1 MKIFRSNGVA
11 SDVSTS
17 LEKCSTCG
25 STSLLLNNG
34 LCPACLLRTGLEPID
49 DETETLEA
57 GLAAIN
63 LTDAD
68 WRIGNYQILE
78 EIGRGGMGVIYRAR
92 QRHSRR
98 IVALKRLLI
107 YNADCPDTLIRFR
120 REAEAAASLDHT
132 NILPIYEVGE
142 SDGVPFFSMKFAV
155 GGSVRNAEAFF
166 KNEPRKALTMLA
178 KVARAVAHA
187 HSQGILH
194 RDLKPGNILLDGKGE
209 PLVSDFGLAK
219 WLDATTDLTRT
230 LTVFG
235 TPGYIAPEQAQ
246 SAAASLTPAADVY
259 SLGAILFELLVGRL
273 PFVGE
278 HALSVI
284 QQATA
289 GAAPK
294 LRTFNKSLD
303 RDLETICA
311 RCLEREPTARYATA
325 AELADDLERWCDGRP
340 IRARPVPPPVA
351 LWRWGR
357 RNPPLALV
365 ATACIC
371 LCAAVIWLGITR
383 WEIERLADRLA
394 ARNSGPV
401 VPEKSLA
408 VLPFENLR
416 HDKEQDPLV
425 RGIQEEILKDLAR
438 ISDLKVINRGSVQSY
453 DAGMPRDL
461 RAIAE
466 TLGVKYLVEGSVHR
480 DANTLR
486 VNAQLIDA
494 TTGARRWADH
504 YDRNVADLFGITEE
518 LASAIAHRLHAR
530 ITHFEKAQ
538 IARRPTNNLEAYNL
552 YLKANSISRKAL
564 FSNQIKQNLLQAID
578 LLDEAVA
585 RDPKF
590 FEAHCELAMIND
602 ELYFL
607 GIDHTAQ
614 RLAIAD
620 KAVAAVVKLRP
631 DVAETHLTLA
641 LHSYWGY
648 FEYDKA
654 RKELMLAEKG
664 LPNNANVIS
673 LQAYIDRR
681 QGHWDRATK
690 EILRASDLEPRDV
703 YIQQEVALTFH
714 LQRRFT
720 EMAQAL
726 DRVIAINPDQA
737 AARIFRALVA
747 CERIGDTRPL
757 RDTIEAMVTA
767 DPNVGPQLAE
777 YWFRLGCWER
787 DVSIMEKAVA
797 VMPPEGMAVDAARF
811 PRSWCEAV
819 AAKER
824 GEISL
829 AHTKFLEAR
838 KEIAEVVRQQP
849 DFPVMLSVLGIID
862 AKLGRKDL
870 AIVEGRRAVEL
881 LPLSKDSI
889 NGARAIHHLSV
900 IYAWTGETDLAI
912 QQLELAAS
920 IPSDICY
927 GFLLL
932 DPEWD
937 TLRGDPRF
945 EKILASLAPK

>member
-1 MKIFRSNGVA
+1 MKASRSRSRGTAGTSVA
-11 SDVSTS
+11 R
-17 LEKCSTCG
+17 CSTCG
-25 STSLLLNNG
+25 SASLLLSNG
-34 LCPACLLRTGLEPID
+34 LCPACLLQTGLAPID
-49 DETETLEA
+49 DETDTLEA
-57 GLAAIN
+57 GLAAIK
-63 LTDAD
+63 LRDAD

-107 YNADCPDTLIRFR
+107 YNADCPDTLVRFR
-120 REAEAAASLDHT
+120 REAQAAASLDHP

-155 GGSVRNAEAFF
+155 GGSVRNAEGFF
-166 KNEPRKALTMLA
+166 CNEPRKAVLMLA
-178 KVARAVAHA
+178 KVARAVAYA

-284 QQATA
+284 QQAAAT
-289 GAAPK
+289 AAPK
-294 LRTFNKSLD
+294 LRSFKKSLH

-311 RCLEREPTARYATA
+311 RCLEREPSARYHTA
-325 AELADDLERWCDGRP
+325 ADLADDLERWCDGRS
-340 IRARPVPPPVA
+340 IRARPVSPPLA
-351 LWRWGR
+351 LWRWSR
-357 RNPPLALV
+357 RNPPLAMV
-365 ATACIC
+365 AAACIC
-371 LCAAVIWLGITR
+371 LGAAVIWLGITR
-383 WEIERLADRLA
+383 WEIERLADRLVA
-394 ARNSGPV
+394 KNSGPV

-408 VLPFENLR
+408 VLPFENLS
-416 HDKEQDPLV
+416 HDKRQDPLV

-453 DAGMPRDL
+453 QPEISRDL
-461 RAIAE
+461 RAIAQA
-466 TLGVKYLVEGSVHR
+466 LGVKYVVEGSVHR
-480 DANTLR
+480 DANRLR

-504 YDRNVADLFGITEE
+504 YDREFTDLFGITQG
-518 LASAIAHRLHAR
+518 LASAIAYRLHAR
-530 ITHFEKAQ
+530 ITHLEKAE
-538 IARRPTNNLEAYNL
+538 IARRPTNDLEAYDL
-552 YLKANSISRKAL
+552 YLKANSISRVAI
-564 FSNQIKQNLLQAID
+564 FSNEIGQNLLQGIH

-590 FEAHCELAMIND
+590 FEAYCDLAMLND
-602 ELYFL
+602 EIYFI

-620 KAVAAVVKLRP
+620 KAIAGVVKLRP
-631 DVAETHLTLA
+631 DAAETHLALA
-641 LHSYWGY
+641 THAYWGY
-648 FEYDKA
+648 FDYDKA
-654 RKELMLAEKG
+654 GRELILAERG
-664 LPNNANVIS
+664 LPNNANLVS

-681 QGHWDRATK
+681 QGHWDKATS
-690 EILRASDLEPRDV
+690 ELLRASDLDPRDV
-703 YIQQEVALTFH
+703 YIQQEVALTFQ
-714 LQRRFT
+714 LQRRFS
-720 EMAQAL
+720 EMSKAL
-726 DRVIAINPDQA
+726 DRAIALIPNQA
-737 AARIFRALVA
+737 AARILQALVA
-747 CERIGDTRPL
+747 CERVGDTRPL

-767 DPNVGPQLAE
+767 DPQVGPQLAE

-787 DVSIMEKAVA
+787 DVSIMDKAIA
-797 VMPPEGMAVDAARF
+797 VMPPEGMAVDSARF

-824 GEISL
+824 GEVSL
-829 AHTKFLEAR
+829 AHAKLLQAR
-838 KEIAEVVRQQP
+838 SEIAEVVRQQSN
-849 DFPVMLSVLGIID
+849 FPVMLSVLGLID
-862 AKLGRKDL
+862 AKLGRKGL
-870 AIVEGRRAVEL
+870 AIAEGRRAVEL

-889 NGARAIHHLSV
+889 NGARAIYFLSMT
-900 IYAWTGETDLAI
+900 YAWAGEVDLAI
-912 QQLELAAS
+912 QQLQLAAS
-920 IPSDICY
+920 MPSDACY

-932 DPEWD
+932 DPDWD
-937 TLRGDPRF
+937 PLRSDPRF